1 MRLRAAKQ
9 EERVVTKIIKHNLS
23 RRVSIVK
30 TRQLNF
36 VVIQSYEIS
45 QKQNL
50 LSYQHNEMYIY
61 LYFQQVRCLSYLKK
75 NRATNNYYN
84 YLKI

>member
-1 MRLRAAKQ
+1 MRLRSAKQ
-9 EERVVTKIIKHNLS
+9 EDRVLTKIIKHNLS
-23 RRVSIVK
+23 RLVSIVK
-30 TRQLNF
+30 TRQLIF

-61 LYFQQVRCLSYLKK
+61 LYFQ
-75 NRATNNYYN
+75 
-84 YLKI
+84 